1 MLTNYEACHSITG
14 LIRQLRNFI
23 HLSQGYPQK
32 QIQKGTRFVIVLSI
46 LFAKQKEQ
54 VSNVANQVSKV

>member
-32 QIQKGTRFVIVLSI
+32 QIQKVTRFVIVLSI
-46 LFAKQKEQ
+46 LFAK
-54 VSNVANQVSKV
+54 